1 MPAETQ
7 NRLRI
12 TEYLDLDLDREQWL
26 CNRCGHA
33 IGPAR
38 DNYKK
43 GCLLYD
49 RDPRE
54 VHPPLLS
61 AGFNFAPD
69 PDWVRIIE
77 YYCPGCGTQMETEY
91 LPPGHPIIHDI
102 EIDLQKLKERLR
114 QGEFVIRDQ
123 RIEVAE

>member
-1 MPAETQ
+1 MPSETQ

-12 TEYLDLDLDREQWL
+12 TEYLDLDLEREQWL
-26 CNRCGHA
+26 CNRCGHV
-33 IGPAR
+33 IGSAH

-54 VHPPLLS
+54 VHPPLLA
-61 AGFNFAPD
+61 AGYNFAPD
-69 PDWVRIIE
+69 PNWVRIIE

-102 EIDLQKLKERLR
+102 EIDLQKLKQRL
-114 QGEFVIRDQ
+114 QKGEFVIRDQ